1 MENCFVSKRHCL
13 GNTIATSNQCL
24 MLVYCCISFVRS
36 IIKQREALVSR
47 FWHRGQS
54 WAGCFLLVS
63 SRWVITYLIYLISQ
77 NVKAFTKH
85 DELQLCQFSSGAVHN
100 HLKVQLFLWVTK
112 VNGNIPCRLHL
123 TGACRLMQYCM
134 NCYFQLSKHALQ
146 TLHSLFVCFQ
156 TAPVKAPRLFKLNFI
171 FSKTFE

>member
-1 MENCFVSKRHCL
+1 MSNVSVLLHFICSIHNKTTRGTCKQILAPRAEL
-13 GNTIATSNQCL
+13 GWLLPSRLQSLGYNLSHL
-24 MLVYCCISFVRS
+24 
-36 IIKQREALVSR
+36 SR
-47 FWHRGQS
+47 FPKCQS
-54 WAGCFLLVS
+54 FHKTWWATAVP
-63 SRWVITYLIYLISQ
+63 I
-77 NVKAFTKH
+77 
-85 DELQLCQFSSGAVHN
+85 LQWCSNSVHN